1 MRFAEV
7 TLAGQP
13 ALPAFYRDELGLP
26 VDAAEIRIGETRLR
40 FRAGD
45 DGAFYRFACLA
56 GR

>member
-7 TLAGQP
+7 TLDGP
-13 ALPAFYRDELGLP
+13 PELPAFYRDELGLP

>member
-7 TLAGQP
+7 TLDGP
-13 ALPAFYRDELGLP
+13 PELPAFYRDELGLP

-40 FRAGD
+40 FRAED
-45 DGAFYRFACLA
+45 DGAFYHFAFLA